1 MAEPAAPARPGPRGR
16 PRDSSASLTLAHSS
30 HLHCGGCREFCWE
43 MTANNSS
50 FSNCLSWAFLVA
62 QRVKSL
68 PAKWETRVRS
78 LGQEDPLEREL
89 AAQAHSGTLAWR
101 IHGQRSLVGFSPLG
115 WTRLSDFTLV
125 FSVQQAL
132 WCELRELC
140 PGLIRA
146 LGSPCLCAGLMA
158 GSGSPC
164 PTHRLRA
171 SWSPAPTRP

>member
-1 MAEPAAPARPGPRGR
+1 MPERPGPRGH
-16 PRDSSASLTLAHSS
+16 PRDSSASLTLTHSS
-30 HLHCGGCREFCWE
+30 HLYCGGCREFCWE

-68 PAKWETRVRS
+68 PAKWETWVRS
-78 LGQEDPLEREL
+78 LGQEDPLEKKL
-89 AAQAHSGTLAWR
+89 AAHSGTFAWR

-115 WTRLSDFTLV
+115 WTQRSDFTLV
-125 FSVQQAL
+125 FSVQQTL
-132 WCELRELC
+132 RCEPRKLR

-146 LGSPCLCAGLMA
+146 LGSPCLCTGLMA

-164 PTHRLRA
+164 PTCRLRA
-171 SWSPAPTRP
+171 SWSAAHPGYRPPTRP